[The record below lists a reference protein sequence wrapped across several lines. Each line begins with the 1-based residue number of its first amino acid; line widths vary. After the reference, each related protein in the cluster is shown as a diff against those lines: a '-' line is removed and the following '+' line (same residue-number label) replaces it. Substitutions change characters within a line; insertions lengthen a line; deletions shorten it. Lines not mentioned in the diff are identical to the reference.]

1 MGVNTL
7 KVISKHIESPYI
19 RNRRRHQIH
28 GYRFLFR
35 YTGRKLLWEAAR
47 YWRDGRRDDGI
58 NALREVF
65 RVFKAAIIRDPKL
78 AFSFAHAVI
87 KTPWKLHKH
96 QNSDYRRH
104 RTSTL
109 PCVAPCDDT
118 QYGHFESSFLPLA
131 PSPRLVECLLEGGR
145 LVYLPNPGNLGDGMI
160 ATATTLL
167 FEKLGV
173 CYEVFDEKT
182 SYGDDWT
189 LIYGGGG
196 ACVPYWNILDKLKAI
211 FTMPGIERCIIL
223 PHSIRECPELLA
235 VMDSRFTVFCREKA
249 SFEYCRSMNG
259 QAEFVLTDDMA
270 LTLDLKD
277 FPPLSDAQRK
287 AISPLKFLGAYLGLL
302 SRNQRN
308 RVKVLAKLDHK
319 TRRRLLKRLGKYVLP
334 FGRDLKIAWFMR
346 RDQEKT
352 DVIGDSLPDAPFMDL
367 SRYGGG
373 DCRDELVNY
382 LGVELF
388 LHAINEVDVVVTD
401 RLHVGVGAA
410 LLGKHLVWL
419 DNSYGK
425 VRGVYQNSMAHIP
438 HIHFVHSKMEL
449 DAALKDLASSASPT
463 CRHPR
468 FQTSVMVN

>member
-1 MGVNTL
+1 
-7 KVISKHIESPYI
+7 
-19 RNRRRHQIH
+19 
-28 GYRFLFR
+28 
-35 YTGRKLLWEAAR
+35 
-47 YWRDGRRDDGI
+47 
-58 NALREVF
+58 
-65 RVFKAAIIRDPKL
+65 
-78 AFSFAHAVI
+78 
-87 KTPWKLHKH
+87 
-96 QNSDYRRH
+96 
-104 RTSTL
+104 
-109 PCVAPCDDT
+109 
-118 QYGHFESSFLPLA
+118 
-131 PSPRLVECLLEGGR
+131 
-145 LVYLPNPGNLGDGMI
+145 MI

-319 TRRRLLKRLGKYVLP
+319 TRRRLLKRLGKYILP